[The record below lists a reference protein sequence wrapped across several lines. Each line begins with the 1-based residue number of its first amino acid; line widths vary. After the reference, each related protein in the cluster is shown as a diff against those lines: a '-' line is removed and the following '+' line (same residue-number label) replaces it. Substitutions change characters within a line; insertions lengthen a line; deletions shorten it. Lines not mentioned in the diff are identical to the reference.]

1 MRSFAY
7 ARPESLNEALALLDE
22 YGPAATI
29 LAGGTDVVVRLRT
42 GRVLPAIVIDLKRV
56 PALHADILET
66 GICLRV
72 GARTVMADLVA
83 DERVRSRFPALA
95 EAAHEVGSIQIRNR
109 ATLAGNI
116 CNASPAADTAP
127 PLLVYGAMVN
137 LVNATGTRSIP
148 LAHFFKGP
156 GRTAMERG
164 ELVESID
171 LPFAK
176 EKEKERQGA
185 AFSRATR
192 RLGVD
197 LATINVACLVK
208 ASGQTLFAY
217 GAVAPTPLLVSDD
230 SGKLADA
237 NCREDEKLRILENL
251 IAHAAPISDVRASH
265 EYREALLMVMSRRVL
280 DTAIARLHDQEGLL

>member
-22 YGPAATI
+22 YGPAAAI

-66 GICLRV
+66 GTCLRV

-127 PLLVYGAMVN
+127 PLLVYGAVVN

-176 EKEKERQGA
+176 QRQGA
-185 AFSRATR
+185 AFARATR

-208 ASGQTLFAY
+208 TSGQTLFAY

-251 IAHAAPISDVRASH
+251 IAHTAPISDVRASH

-280 DTAIARLHDQEGLL
+280 DAAIARLHDQEALL

>member
-22 YGPAATI
+22 YGPAAAI

-66 GICLRV
+66 GTCLRV

-127 PLLVYGAMVN
+127 PLLVYGAVVN

-176 EKEKERQGA
+176 QRQGA
-185 AFSRATR
+185 AFARATR

-251 IAHAAPISDVRASH
+251 IAHTAPISDVRASH

-280 DTAIARLHDQEGLL
+280 DAAIARLHDQEALL

>member
-66 GICLRV
+66 DTCLRV

-127 PLLVYGAMVN
+127 SLLVYGAVVN
-137 LVNATGTRSIP
+137 LVSAAGPRSVP

-176 EKEKERQGA
+176 QRQGA
-185 AFSRATR
+185 AFARATR

-197 LATINVACLVK
+197 LATINIACLVK

-237 NCREDEKLRILENL
+237 NCGEDEKLSILENL
-251 IAHAAPISDVRASH
+251 IAHTAPISDVRASH

-280 DTAIARLHDQEGLL
+280 DAAIARLHDQEGLL

>member
-56 PALHADILET
+56 PALHTDILET
-66 GICLRV
+66 GTCLRV

-127 PLLVYGAMVN
+127 PLLVYGAVVN
-137 LVNATGTRSIP
+137 LVNATGPRSIP

-176 EKEKERQGA
+176 QRQGA
-185 AFSRATR
+185 AFARATR

-197 LATINVACLVK
+197 LATINIACLVK

-251 IAHAAPISDVRASH
+251 IAHTAPISDVRASH

-280 DTAIARLHDQEGLL
+280 DAAIARLHDQEGLL

>member
-7 ARPESLNEALALLDE
+7 ARPESLKEALALLDE

-66 GICLRV
+66 DTCLRV

-95 EAAHEVGSIQIRNR
+95 EAAHEVGSVQIRNR

-127 PLLVYGAMVN
+127 PLLVYGAVVN
-137 LVNATGTRSIP
+137 LVNATGTRSVP

-176 EKEKERQGA
+176 QRQGA
-185 AFSRATR
+185 AFARATR

-197 LATINVACLVK
+197 LATINIACLVK

-251 IAHAAPISDVRASH
+251 IAHTAPISDVRASH

-280 DTAIARLHDQEGLL
+280 DAAIARLHDQEGLL

>member
-1 MRSFAY
+1 
-7 ARPESLNEALALLDE
+7 
-22 YGPAATI
+22 
-29 LAGGTDVVVRLRT
+29 
-42 GRVLPAIVIDLKRV
+42 
-56 PALHADILET
+56 
-66 GICLRV
+66 
-72 GARTVMADLVA
+72 
-83 DERVRSRFPALA
+83 VRSRFPALA

-176 EKEKERQGA
+176 QRQGA

-280 DTAIARLHDQEGLL
+280 DAAIARLHDQEGLL

>member
-7 ARPESLNEALALLDE
+7 ARPESLNEALALLNE

-66 GICLRV
+66 DTCLRV

-127 PLLVYGAMVN
+127 PLLVYGAVVN
-137 LVNATGTRSIP
+137 LVNATGPRSIP

-176 EKEKERQGA
+176 QRQGA
-185 AFSRATR
+185 AFARATR

-197 LATINVACLVK
+197 LATINIACLVK

-251 IAHAAPISDVRASH
+251 IAHTAPISDVRASR

-280 DTAIARLHDQEGLL
+280 DAAIARLHDQEGLL

>member
-1 MRSFAY
+1 
-7 ARPESLNEALALLDE
+7 
-22 YGPAATI
+22 
-29 LAGGTDVVVRLRT
+29 
-42 GRVLPAIVIDLKRV
+42 
-56 PALHADILET
+56 
-66 GICLRV
+66 
-72 GARTVMADLVA
+72 
-83 DERVRSRFPALA
+83 
-95 EAAHEVGSIQIRNR
+95 VGSIQIRNR

-127 PLLVYGAMVN
+127 PLLVYGAVVN

-176 EKEKERQGA
+176 QRQGA
-185 AFSRATR
+185 AFARATR

-208 ASGQTLFAY
+208 TSGQTLFAY

-237 NCREDEKLRILENL
+237 NCREDEKLSILENL
-251 IAHAAPISDVRASH
+251 IAHTAPISDVRASH

-280 DTAIARLHDQEGLL
+280 DAAIARLHDQEALL

>member
-7 ARPESLNEALALLDE
+7 ARPESLNEALALLNE

-66 GICLRV
+66 DTCLRV

-127 PLLVYGAMVN
+127 PLLVYGAVVN

-176 EKEKERQGA
+176 QRQGA
-185 AFSRATR
+185 AFARATR

-208 ASGQTLFAY
+208 TSGQTLFAY

-251 IAHAAPISDVRASH
+251 IAHTAPISDVRASH

-280 DTAIARLHDQEGLL
+280 DAAIARLHDQEALL

>member
-7 ARPESLNEALALLDE
+7 ARPESLNEALALLNE

-66 GICLRV
+66 DTCLRV

-127 PLLVYGAMVN
+127 PLLVYGAVVN
-137 LVNATGTRSIP
+137 LVNATGPRSIP

-176 EKEKERQGA
+176 QRQGA
-185 AFSRATR
+185 AFARATR

-197 LATINVACLVK
+197 LATINIACLVK

-237 NCREDEKLRILENL
+237 NCREDEKLGILENL
-251 IAHAAPISDVRASH
+251 IAHTAPISDVRASR

-280 DTAIARLHDQEGLL
+280 DAAIARLHDQEGLL

>member
-22 YGPAATI
+22 YGPAAAI

-66 GICLRV
+66 GTCLRV

-127 PLLVYGAMVN
+127 PLLVYGAVVN

-176 EKEKERQGA
+176 QRQGA
-185 AFSRATR
+185 AFARATR

-208 ASGQTLFAY
+208 TSGQTLFAY

-237 NCREDEKLRILENL
+237 NCREDEKLSILENL
-251 IAHAAPISDVRASH
+251 IAHTAPISDVRASH

-280 DTAIARLHDQEGLL
+280 DAAIARLHDQEALL